1 MQILNLSGYGI
12 NVHVDGGRLV
22 VKDGNAYDKEP
33 QEQRYR
39 KNTIN
44 FDKLVITGKSGN
56 ITIPAIRWLMKQ
68 KRDIAILDWNGRL
81 LASFASHIA
90 NLGEVKLAQ
99 YRASEDPQKKIKI
112 AKWLIKQKIEG
123 GLKVL
128 VWMEKNYPDFKGD
141 DEIEKLVRDLEKAPN
156 LTRVNRAEASASW
169 IYWKALIS
177 TFDKKWEFVGRNST
191 TNKSSRDADDPINAL
206 LNYGYAVLESECWKI
221 VNTVGLEPYIGFIHK
236 TYLNKAPLI
245 YDLQEPFRWLVEMAI
260 LKIMHEKKVKKT
272 DFLTTDEGNVMLK
285 PSAVK
290 IVLEEIAK
298 QFGAKTFYKG
308 MMREWQTM
316 IMIKT
321 RELTHMF

>member
-12 NVHVDGGRLV
+12 NVHVDSGRLV
-22 VKDGNAYDKEP
+22 VKDGNAYDKDP

-56 ITIPAIRWLMKQ
+56 ITIPAIRWL
-68 KRDIAILDWNGRL
+68 
-81 LASFASHIA
+81 
-90 NLGEVKLAQ
+90 
-99 YRASEDPQKKIKI
+99 
-112 AKWLIKQKIEG
+112 
-123 GLKVL
+123 KVL
-128 VWMEKNYPDFKGD
+128 AWIEKNYPDFKGD

-177 TFDKKWEFVGRNST
+177 IFDKKWEFVGRNST

-206 LNYGYAVLESECWKI
+206 LNYGYAVLESECWKT

-245 YDLQEPFRWLVEMAI
+245 YDLQEPFRWLVEMAV

-316 IMIKT
+316 IMIKS